1 VIRSSG
7 VLKLGTTHHAGW
19 PFIRSVWS
27 NSTRPLALLRH
38 QGAAANP
45 IHYEYTTMATR
56 KLKIAKLKAHIQAIC
71 DLIDESD
78 ASMTG
83 GKDKV
88 LDLAGPE
95 PDVKSPDDEHRTGNA
110 QDMRTAFPG
119 FDRLKK
125 L

>member
-1 VIRSSG
+1 MLG
-7 VLKLGTTHHAGW
+7 VEQHH
-19 PFIRSVWS
+19 
-27 NSTRPLALLRH
+27 RPLALLRH

-56 KLKIAKLKAHIQAIC
+56 KFKMAKLKAHIQAIC

-78 ASMTG
+78 ASMVD

-88 LDLAGPE
+88 LDLSGPDT
-95 PDVKSPDDEHRTGNA
+95 DVNSPPDEHQGAMDSRGA
-110 QDMRTAFPG
+110 KSMRAAFGPNY
-119 FDRLKK
+119 DRLKK